1 MNAALV
7 PAAVTAGAGGAMVAG
22 IAWSE
27 HAARER
33 MRASRVRLSLR
44 FPAGMDPAVATAAL
58 DALSGLSSNNE
69 LIFEMTARE
78 GAITHSIWVPS
89 AIRSSVVA
97 LLEGVI
103 GSVRIVERDAPGT
116 REPSALRM
124 SLGVK
129 KHVILSGENAG
140 PASRALLAGF
150 SDLRTG
156 ESVVLRWA
164 LAPRPAPRAPE
175 ASGDPHAQEVQRAW
189 RRKASQRGFAV
200 SGLLLVSASPNRARG
215 LAGHVASVLR
225 ARRTIGPGVRIRTRR
240 RRGDMGLL
248 PRAGA
253 GVGWLSTSELQAIL
267 GLPLG
272 ADAIE
277 NVEYGSRQRKAPI
290 DIARDGRGLFLARDG
305 RGERKVALGA
315 KAALQHMLICGATG
329 SGKSAVM
336 VRGILDEISAGRGGV
351 AVDPQG
357 DLLERVVDRV
367 PPEHAERIVVL
378 DVGDRSR
385 PVPGLAILSGGDPD
399 ARADVLTDALRRIF
413 QGAWGVRS
421 ETYGRLGIRT
431 LAEVPGA
438 SLADMGRLFS
448 DDAYRRRA
456 VGGLRDLFLI
466 SAWQEY
472 ELLSP
477 GAKAEHVQ
485 APMARFMTLLSRPQV
500 RAVLAS
506 SEPKLDV
513 AKLLDERKWLLVSL
527 APGILSE
534 AGAALVGAAVMHVVW
549 SSIEARASVPTEQ
562 RHPVFIFADELATLT
577 NGLPFGF
584 EVLAERARG
593 LGAGLTVAL
602 QTLERVPEPTQSSL
616 VGNAATFMTFRAA
629 AREAA
634 LVARQLPG
642 LTAADV
648 MALGPFEV
656 AARVGTGSGG
666 GVSVVTGRTEPLPPP
681 TGQSQRIRDLS
692 AARYGSESPAPTEA
706 PDQLQ
711 DDDDDAAVGYRR
723 RPS

>member
-1 MNAALV
+1 VNAALV

-22 IAWSE
+22 IAWRE

-44 FPAGMDPAVATAAL
+44 FPAGMEPAVVTAAL
-58 DALSGLSSNNE
+58 EALSGLSSNNE
-69 LIFEMTARE
+69 LIFEVMASE
-78 GAITHSIWVPS
+78 GAITHAIWVPS
-89 AIRSSVVA
+89 TVRRSAVA
-97 LLEGVI
+97 LLEGVF

-116 REPSALRM
+116 SNSATLRM
-124 SLGVK
+124 SLGVE
-129 KHVILSGENAG
+129 KHAILSGENAG

-150 SDLRTG
+150 ADLQTG
-156 ESVVLRWA
+156 ESVILRWA
-164 LAPRPAPRAPE
+164 LIPRPAPRAPA
-175 ASGDPHAQEVQRAW
+175 ASDDARAQEVQRAW
-189 RRKASQRGFAV
+189 RRKAALRGFAV
-200 SGLLLVSASPNRARG
+200 SGVLLVCAQPSRARG

-225 ARRTIGPGVRIRTRR
+225 ARRTISSGVHIRR
-240 RRGDMGLL
+240 RHRRGYMGSV
-248 PRAGA
+248 PRTGA
-253 GVGWLSTSELQAIL
+253 AAGWLSVSELVPVL

-277 NVEYGSRQRKAPI
+277 NVEYGSRERKARR
-290 DIARDGRGLFLARDG
+290 DLARDGRGLFRARDG

-315 KAALQHMLICGATG
+315 SAALQHVLICGATG

-336 VRGILDEISAGRGGV
+336 VRGILDEISAGRGGI
-351 AVDPQG
+351 AIDPQG

-456 VGGLRDLFLI
+456 VGRLRDPFLI

-527 APGILSE
+527 APGALSE
-534 AGAALVGAAVMHVVW
+534 AGATLVGAAVMHVVW
-549 SSIEARASVPTEQ
+549 SSIEARASVPPEQ

-656 AARVGTGSGG
+656 AARVGTGIGG
-666 GVSVVTGRTEPLPPP
+666 GVAVVTGRTEPLPAA
-681 TGQSQRIRDLS
+681 TGQAQRIRDLS
-692 AARYGSESPAPTEA
+692 AARYGNDRPAPVE
-706 PDQLQ
+706 PPEQDQ
-711 DDDDDAAVGYRR
+711 DDDWVVGYRR
-723 RPS
+723 RQS